1 MERNMADH
9 PAGSQKIQVKVLD
22 AASGKELSSHE
33 MVVAPGT
40 SHGFCTCCTTTVLVP
55 GPVRQ

>member
-1 MERNMADH
+1 MADH